1 MHYSLLIDAID
12 RDLVRLLQE
21 DGSLSAGELGESVGL
36 AGTSC

>member
-1 MHYSLLIDAID
+1 
-12 RDLVRLLQE
+12 VRLLQE